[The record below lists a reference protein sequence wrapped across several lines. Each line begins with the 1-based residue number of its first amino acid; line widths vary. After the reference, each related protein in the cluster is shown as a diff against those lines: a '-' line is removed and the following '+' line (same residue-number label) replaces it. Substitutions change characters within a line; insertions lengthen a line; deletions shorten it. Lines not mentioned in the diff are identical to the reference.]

1 MRELICP
8 SALQQAFVVIT
19 RRTVELFVDAS
30 KVDHIA
36 DGGRQTRCLLF
47 SSYGGGVVV
56 VAINRSLACSALTL
70 VAALEGITIRM
81 YSSIYRFGWL
91 IWGGGVKCDAVSSFV
106 FIPPLVSPLPFHP
119 PSLSGLCARAV
130 GRTCWA
136 CLASGLGSV
145 LPVPTAPCSTRS
157 RTPAPSWRSR
167 PRSAIACLVVLSQ
180 WVCVLVPVCLCVCV
194 LCLCLC
200 LVL

>member
-91 IWGGGVKCDAVSSFV
+91 IWGGGLNVMPSLRSFLSLRWCHHCRFTLPPFLGCVRAQSGARVGRVWRADLALSCQCQPRHAQRDRGRQRRLGGAV
-106 FIPPLVSPLPFHP
+106 PGP
-119 PSLSGLCARAV
+119 PSRALWCCRN
-130 GRTCWA
+130 G
-136 CLASGLGSV
+136 
-145 LPVPTAPCSTRS
+145 
-157 RTPAPSWRSR
+157 
-167 PRSAIACLVVLSQ
+167 
-180 WVCVLVPVCLCVCV
+180 CVS
-194 LCLCLC
+194 
-200 LVL
+200 